1 VSQYILDTDHLTLL
15 LQNHPAV
22 VRRVAAID
30 PKDIAVTVVT
40 AEEQLYGRLNGIR
53 RASQAAQADRLVL
66 AYTRLKELLEDL
78 KSFQIINFDEDA
90 HTRFV
95 ELRRQGIRIGTQD
108 LRIAAI
114 ALSRNSIVLTRNRRD
129 FEQVPGLRFEDWTV

>member
-1 VSQYILDTDHLTLL
+1 MSRYILDTDHVTFL
-15 LQNHPAV
+15 LQKHPVV

-53 RASQAAQADRLVL
+53 RAAQAAQADKLVL
-66 AYTRLKELLEDL
+66 AYTRLLELLEDL

-95 ELRRQGIRIGTQD
+95 EFRRQGIRIGTQD

>member
-1 VSQYILDTDHLTLL
+1 VTLF
-15 LQNHPAV
+15 QANHPAL
-22 VRRVAAID
+22 VRRVATVNRQ
-30 PKDIAVTVVT
+30 DIAVTIIT
-40 AEEQLYGRLNGIR
+40 AEEQLRGRFSVIR
-53 RASQAAQADRLVL
+53 QASQSSDANQLVL
-66 AYTRLKELLEDL
+66 AYANLRKTLEYFCRVNLL
-78 KSFQIINFDEDA
+78 NFDEDA

-114 ALSRNSIVLTRNRRD
+114 ALSRNSILLTRNRRD